1 MASMLEVDGL
11 RGNTAAGNITI
22 TSEGGAV
29 TQSLQQGLLKYWN
42 NWDGTGTIASRD
54 SLNASALVD
63 SGAGLYTNKITNPFR
78 AAEQAMTGQ
87 AGNYCYTTQSSSYAV
102 TTTQFYTYVVRYNTT
117 TYTDANG
124 VFSTASGDLA

>member
-1 MASMLEVDGL
+1 MASVLKVDDL

-63 SGAGLYTNKITNPFR
+63 GGAGLYTNKITNPFR
-78 AAEQAMTGQ
+78 AAEQAITGES
-87 AGNYCYTTQSSSYAV
+87 GNYCYTTQSTSYSV

-117 TYTDANG
+117 TYTDASG